1 MIVIRSKDFDQELNL
16 DSNKFYSLVIENVIF
31 YRTFYIGLK
40 NQIENGDDYLL
51 YEDTND
57 KKESIDKDCYLIENP
72 LNVQIDEKK
81 INLVVQKS
89 IGTKQPPEMRESYQV
104 LLSKINEFINS
115 ISYDYYLPLIFD
127 DGLTLVNFLKAINL
141 RIADTTDNPVD
152 QLVFKIR
159 ELSYILGFKVFFIMN
174 LYDYFTPNEI
184 ESIHKELNS
193 LEIKM
198 INISSHRNKYKI
210 NNEFIVDI
218 DEDLAEI
225 HIGED
230 E

>member
-1 MIVIRSKDFDQELNL
+1 M
-16 DSNKFYSLVIENVIF
+16 
-31 YRTFYIGLK
+31 K

-57 KKESIDKDCYLIENP
+57 KKGSIDKDCYLIENP

-81 INLVVQKS
+81 INLAVQKS
-89 IGTKQPPEMRESYQV
+89 IGTKQPPDIRESYQV

-159 ELSYILGFKVFFIMN
+159 ELSYVLGFKVFFIMN

-225 HIGED
+225 HIGE
-230 E
+230 EKEYNSRCISGAFFPAF

>member
-1 MIVIRSKDFDQELNL
+1 
-16 DSNKFYSLVIENVIF
+16 
-31 YRTFYIGLK
+31 
-40 NQIENGDDYLL
+40 
-51 YEDTND
+51 
-57 KKESIDKDCYLIENP
+57 
-72 LNVQIDEKK
+72 
-81 INLVVQKS
+81 
-89 IGTKQPPEMRESYQV
+89 MRESYQV

-159 ELSYILGFKVFFIMN
+159 ELSYVLGFKVFFIMN
-174 LYDYFTPNEI
+174 LYDYFTPREI

-210 NNEFIVDI
+210 NNEFIVYI

-230 E
+230 D